1 MFQFLSYRFHF
12 PSTIALTIVLPDIY
26 IQWFREHSTANTS
39 SGLPFLHVFDEPL
52 VEGFPL
58 IVLLGVSCHL
68 MFVLVQLLT
77 LLL

>member
-1 MFQFLSYRFHF
+1 MFQLLSYSFHF

-39 SGLPFLHVFDEPL
+39 PELPFLHVFDEPL

-58 IVLLGVSCHL
+58 IVLLVVSCHL
-68 MFVLVQLLT
+68 MFVLVQLLA